1 MSRLLREV
9 RSCATGPAH
18 TDENGSLRMEFIFPP
33 TFVGFNGHFPDRPIL
48 PGIVQVQTGMLTA
61 GEGNMTL
68 QKVVKAKFS
77 RVVSPGELM
86 VVKAENQKKGDSIL
100 SSIIISVG
108 GDTAAT
114 MTLALLPTGT
124 LK

>member
-18 TDENGSLRMEFIFPP
+18 IDENDFRTMEFIFPP
-33 TFVGFNGHFPDRPIL
+33 TFVGFDGHFPDRPIL
-48 PGIVQVQTGMLTA
+48 PGIVQVQAGMLTA
-61 GEGNMTL
+61 GEGKMTL

-77 RVVSPGELM
+77 RIVSPDELM
-86 VVKAENQKKGDSIL
+86 VVRAENQKKGDNIL
-100 SSIIISVG
+100 ATIIISVG

-114 MTLALLPTGT
+114 MMLALHPTETAG
-124 LK
+124 